1 MGEIPPYFG
10 NFSSLKRLYTPEN
23 NLKGKIPNSFG
34 SLQKLVTLSVYD
46 NYLSSTIPMSI
57 FNLSSLKNIDVK
69 GNQLQGYIP
78 PNLAST
84 LPNLEFF
91 QIGENLLIGR
101 LPTSM
106 SNATNLLFFDVRYNG
121 FTGGAPSF
129 SGLKSLEF
137 LGFLGN
143 PLGSGKPNDLDFLPS
158 FLNSTATLQYLLLG
172 DCNFGGVLPRFIANF
187 SELRDFRINY
197 NFISGYLPSDIH
209 LLANLECLDLAE
221 NQLTGTIPSSWGSLQ
236 QLIILN
242 LGGNQL
248 FGDIPFSLGNLSFLS
263 HLFLYSS
270 DLQGTLPS
278 TLGALSSL
286 SELNISGNL
295 IHGFIPDSFSS
306 LKSLETLDLSSNNLT
321 GKIPEFL
328 GKLQYLRQLNL
339 SSNHLEGEIPTEGIF
354 KNKTKVELDGN
365 SHLCGGIPQF
375 RLPKCKTEGASH
387 IQMWP
392 IFVSTAIFILA
403 IVGLI
408 VCIYKGKNRRS
419 STLNAAIELIPKLSY
434 WKYGMG
440 SALSSFGDTYSYG
453 IILLEIFTGRSPTSD
468 IFNNGLT
475 LHNYVKM
482 AIPEQ
487 VISIMDPK
495 LLHKEVDEPPRNL
508 VRRGRFLE
516 CLVSIF
522 KIGIACSVELP
533 RERMNIGC
541 AIKELHS
548 VKNTLI
554 ELGDFEII
562 PCTLKMSLD
571 SICEDFKATELNFVA
586 LEIWSRTLLFS
597 PRCRRTKINRRT
609 GKLMCKETVGE
620 AVGRTE
626 IAQRTFCEGIDD
638 W

>member
-10 NFSSLKRLYTPEN
+10 NFSSLKQLYTPEN

-78 PNLAST
+78 PNLGST
-84 LPNLEFF
+84 LPNMEFF

-209 LLANLECLDLAE
+209 HLANLECLDLAE
-221 NQLTGTIPSSWGSLQ
+221 NQLT
-236 QLIILN
+236 
-242 LGGNQL
+242 
-248 FGDIPFSLGNLSFLS
+248 
-263 HLFLYSS
+263 
-270 DLQGTLPS
+270 GTLPS

-286 SELNISGNL
+286 SELNIS
-295 IHGFIPDSFSS
+295 
-306 LKSLETLDLSSNNLT
+306 DLSSNNLT

-408 VCIYKGKNRRS
+408 VCIYKGKNKRS

>member
-1 MGEIPPYFG
+1 
-10 NFSSLKRLYTPEN
+10 
-23 NLKGKIPNSFG
+23 
-34 SLQKLVTLSVYD
+34 
-46 NYLSSTIPMSI
+46 MSI

-78 PNLAST
+78 PNLGST

-221 NQLTGTIPSSWGSLQ
+221 NQLT
-236 QLIILN
+236 
-242 LGGNQL
+242 
-248 FGDIPFSLGNLSFLS
+248 
-263 HLFLYSS
+263 
-270 DLQGTLPS
+270 
-278 TLGALSSL
+278 
-286 SELNISGNL
+286 
-295 IHGFIPDSFSS
+295 
-306 LKSLETLDLSSNNLT
+306 DLSSNNLT

-408 VCIYKGKNRRS
+408 VCIYKGKNKRS

-562 PCTLKMSLD
+562 P
-571 SICEDFKATELNFVA
+571 
-586 LEIWSRTLLFS
+586 W
-597 PRCRRTKINRRT
+597 
-609 GKLMCKETVGE
+609 
-620 AVGRTE
+620 
-626 IAQRTFCEGIDD
+626 
-638 W
+638 